1 MSLIAV
7 DTSAIVELMIEG
19 PEARAVDGALKA
31 ATLAFVSSVAR
42 VETAIVMMGRFGWT
56 RPQFDLAWAALGV
69 EELPVDSVASILA
82 VDAFER
88 WGKGRGTAASLNF
101 GDCFSHALA
110 TGQKLPLLFVGEDFA
125 RAGIDRV

>member
-1 MSLIAV
+1 VSLIAI

-19 PEARAVDGALKA
+19 PQALAVDSALKA

-69 EELPVDSVASILA
+69 EELPVDTAASTLA
-82 VDAFER
+82 VDAFEK
-88 WGKGRGTAASLNF
+88 WGKGRGTGASLNF

-110 TGQKLPLLFVGEDFA
+110 TGRKLPLLFVGEDFA